1 MGDLALFPFGSHW
14 VLLDE
19 RSREIGEFPS
29 KHDALAA
36 ADAYVR
42 HLAEPRYLLIQ
53 DDGWRETLLEPAQ
66 H

>member
-1 MGDLALFPFGSHW
+1 MGDLALFPFGSQW

-19 RSREIGEFPS
+19 RAREIGEFSS
-29 KHDALAA
+29 KSDALAA

-42 HLAEPRYLLIQ
+42 QVAEPRYLLIQ
-53 DDGWRETLLEPAQ
+53 DDGWRETLLEPAR

>member
-1 MGDLALFPFGSHW
+1 MGDLALFQDGFLW

-19 RSREIGEFPS
+19 RSREIGEFAS
-29 KHDALAA
+29 KSDALAA

-42 HLAEPRYLLIQ
+42 RLAEPRYILIK
-53 DDGWRETLLEPAQ
+53 DDGWEETLLEPAR